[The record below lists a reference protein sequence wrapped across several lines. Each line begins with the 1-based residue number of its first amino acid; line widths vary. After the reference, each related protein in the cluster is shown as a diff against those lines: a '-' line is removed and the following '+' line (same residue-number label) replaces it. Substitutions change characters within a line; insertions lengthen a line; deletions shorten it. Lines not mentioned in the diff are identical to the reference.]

1 MTLFST
7 VLEDFH
13 LGDAPEP
20 VWQQRYRQLS
30 PGRMNSR
37 LQQVDGGRLRLYG
50 KWMSERVVQQG
61 CVPPGRLC
69 IAMLGESASS
79 IPPPRA
85 QGRELPPNALL
96 VLQAGEEFHLQRPPG
111 MELLSITFERE
122 AFLGLLDAAGGTRQ
136 AWASPVLQAAP
147 QRLEPLRL
155 RLRAALDASSPAS
168 PLAIFA
174 TLQALLADAGA
185 ARQALGSASAGYLV
199 AQCHRIVAESG
210 AGVPGIDALCA
221 RLRTSRRS
229 LQSAFRQVTGLA
241 PVEYLRGL
249 RLNLVRQ
256 RLVDTPAAQLNIAT
270 AAAAQGFEQ
279 MSHFGARYKALFG
292 ELPSQ
297 TRRAVQGPA
306 AGTSSSPAGTG
317 GP

>member
-1 MTLFST
+1 MTTLST

-13 LGDAPEP
+13 LGGTPEP
-20 VWQQRYRQLS
+20 VWHQRYRQLS
-30 PGRMNSR
+30 PGRMSSR
-37 LQQVDGGRLRLYG
+37 LQQAGSGRLRLYG

-61 CVPPGRLC
+61 CVPPGRIC
-69 IAMLGESASS
+69 IAVLGGSGSCTL
-79 IPPPRA
+79 PPRA
-85 QGRELPPNALL
+85 QGRELPNNALL

-111 MELLSITFERE
+111 MELLSISVERE
-122 AFLGLLDAAGGTRQ
+122 AFAGLLDAAGGSPR

-147 QRLEPLRL
+147 ERLEHLRM
-155 RLRAALDASSPAS
+155 RLRAALDTESPAS

-174 TLQALLADAGA
+174 ALQALLVNAGA
-185 ARQALGSASAGYLV
+185 TRQALGSASASYLV

-210 AGVPGIDALCA
+210 TAAPGIDALCT

-229 LQSAFRQVTGLA
+229 LQNAFRQVTGLS

-256 RLVDTPAAQLNIAT
+256 RLVETPAAQLNIAT

-279 MSHFGARYKALFG
+279 MSHFGARYRALFG

-297 TRRAVQGPA
+297 TRRGSDQGPA
-306 AGTSSSPAGTG
+306 ASSSPAGIG

>member
-1 MTLFST
+1 MTLLS

-13 LGDAPEP
+13 LGGAPEP

-30 PGRMNSR
+30 PGRMSSR
-37 LQQVDGGRLRLYG
+37 LQQAGTGRLRLYG

-69 IAMLGESASS
+69 IALLGQGGNST
-79 IPPPRA
+79 PPPRA
-85 QGRELPPNALL
+85 QGRELPTNALL
-96 VLQAGEEFHLQRPPG
+96 VLHAGEEFHLQRPPG
-111 MELLSITFERE
+111 MELLSISFERT
-122 AFLGLLDAAGGTRQ
+122 AFDGLLDAAGGSRQ
-136 AWASPVLQAAP
+136 AWTSPVLQVAP
-147 QRLEPLRL
+147 DRLEHLRR
-155 RLRAALDASSPAS
+155 RLRAALDAGSPAS
-168 PLAIFA
+168 PLALFA
-174 TLQALLADAGA
+174 TVQALLDEAGTT
-185 ARQALGSASAGYLV
+185 RQALGSASASYLV
-199 AQCHRIVAESG
+199 AQCHRIVVESG
-210 AGVPGIDALCA
+210 AVAPGIDALCA
-221 RLRTSRRS
+221 SLRTSRRS
-229 LQSAFRQVTGLA
+229 LQNAFQQVTGLS

-256 RLVDTPAAQLNIAT
+256 RLVETPAAQLNIAT

-297 TRRAVQGPA
+297 TRRAPDQGPA
-306 AGTSSSPAGTG
+306 GSSSLMGIG